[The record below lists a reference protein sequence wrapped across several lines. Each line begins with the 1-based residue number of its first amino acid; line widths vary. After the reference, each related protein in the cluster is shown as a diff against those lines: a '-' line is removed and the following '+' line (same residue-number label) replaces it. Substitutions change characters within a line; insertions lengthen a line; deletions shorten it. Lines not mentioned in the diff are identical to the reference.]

1 MRGPKLGPTKAA
13 SPVPISSLAQ
23 SISRMS
29 EFAQNCR
36 WTPDYGISSKHAA
49 HSAHWFSPPAGT
61 TRIAAIVRSAS
72 PHLRQ
77 IIRSPAW
84 PARAQYSAIEAGSS
98 ISSTRIKLRSV
109 SKQPPSQSP
118 PEMPWRLVTASENCP
133 RARRVARRRGIRR
146 LFRRLSHQ
154 LSMMPNRFLQFGNS
168 HDQLPSLA
176 NHEIFALQAGQM
188 LGGSRPR
195 GPNQIGDIL
204 MAERYS

>member
-1 MRGPKLGPTKAA
+1 MRGSKLGPTKAA

-109 SKQPPSQSP
+109 SKQPPSQFP
-118 PEMPWRLVTASENCP
+118 PKETLATRDRKRNCP
-133 RARRVARRRGIRR
+133 RAAGRSPPRHPPPISAAALSIEHDAQSIPPIWKLARPVAVPGESRN
-146 LFRRLSHQ
+146 FRAPGGPDARW
-154 LSMMPNRFLQFGNS
+154 
-168 HDQLPSLA
+168 
-176 NHEIFALQAGQM
+176 FAAA
-188 LGGSRPR
+188 RPR
-195 GPNQIGDIL
+195 PDW
-204 MAERYS
+204 RYPYG